1 MEKINRVRE
10 LVSKLNKYRDSYYND
25 SDSQISDYEY
35 DILFDELKKLEDETG
50 CVMSNS
56 PTQTVGYEVKS
67 ALEKHKHSHP
77 MLSLDKTKSVSDLI
91 KFAGD
96 RDCLLMH
103 KLDGL
108 TVLLTYENGILELAE
123 TRGNVEEGEIIT
135 HNAKVFKNI
144 PLTIPYKGHFEIE
157 GEAIITYGDFEKINS
172 KLPDDKKFKNPRNLV
187 SGSVRQL
194 DSSIAANRNIQ
205 FIVWKIPTDLG
216 DTYTDRFEKAR
227 EFGFDVVENITIC
240 KYDSAEDYDKY
251 TYKLKTISTE
261 FGIPIDGLVVTY
273 NDIQYGE
280 SLGTTGHHP
289 RHSIAYKF
297 YDEEVT
303 TILKD
308 VEWSMGKTGD
318 LTPVAIFE
326 EVEIEG
332 TSVVR
337 ASLHNISICK
347 ELKLGLGDEIA
358 VYKANAIIPQVRE
371 NLTKSNN
378 LIIPSICPVCGGTT
392 EIVKDN
398 DTEVLR
404 CINPHCKGKMLG
416 KLSHAVSKNALN
428 IDGLSEF
435 TLEKFIELG
444 WVSSIRDIY
453 QLYKYEK
460 DMKILD
466 GFGKKST
473 DKLLTAI
480 ENSRRTTWDRFIY
493 ALSIPLIG
501 RTASKTIYKYFKG
514 DYDGFMEAWMCGFGF
529 DWTKLDDFGS
539 AMRTSMARFY
549 LDNLEVIEEVANELI
564 FENSTSNIVTDDT
577 KDLSGKTFVITGSL
591 NQFPNRDV
599 AKEEIELHNGKVS
612 GSVSAKTDYLV
623 NNEINSNSGKNKKA
637 KELGIPIINEEQ
649 LITMLR

>member
-1 MEKINRVRE
+1 MNNIDRIKE
-10 LVSKLNKYRDSYYND
+10 LTEELNKYRESYYNN

-35 DILFDELKKLEDETG
+35 DTLFDELKQLEEETG

-67 ALEKHKHSHP
+67 ALKKHKHSHP
-77 MLSLDKTKSVSDLI
+77 MLSLDKTKSISDLI

-96 RDCLLMH
+96 KDCLLMH

-108 TVLLTYENGILELAE
+108 TVLFTYEDGVLKLAE
-123 TRGNVEEGEIIT
+123 TRGNAEEGEIIT

-144 PLTIPYKGHFEIE
+144 PLTIPYKGHFEVE

-172 KLPDDKKFKNPRNLV
+172 KLPDDKKYKNPRNLV

-194 DSSIAANRNIQ
+194 DSSIAANRNIR
-205 FIVWKIPTDLG
+205 FIAWKVPTDLG
-216 DTYTDRFEKAR
+216 GTYTDRFEKAR
-227 EFGFDVVENITIC
+227 EFGFDVVENITLYR
-240 KYDSAEDYDKY
+240 YDTADDYDRY
-251 TYKLKTISTE
+251 TYELKSISTE
-261 FGIPIDGLVVTY
+261 LGIPIDGLVVTY
-273 NDIQYGE
+273 NDIQYGK

-289 RHSIAYKF
+289 RHSISYKF
-297 YDEEVT
+297 YDEELVT
-303 TILKD
+303 VLKD
-308 VEWSMGKTGD
+308 IEWSMGKTGD
-318 LTPVAIFE
+318 LTPVAIFD
-326 EVEIEG
+326 EVELEG
-332 TSVVR
+332 TTVSR

-347 ELKLGLGDEIA
+347 ELQLGIGDEIA

-378 LIIPSICPVCGGTT
+378 LSIPLTCPVCGGTT

-404 CINPHCKGKMLG
+404 CINPYCKGKLLG

-428 IDGLSEF
+428 IDGLSES
-435 TLEKFIELG
+435 TLEKFIELA
-444 WVSSIRDIY
+444 WVSSIKDIF
-453 QLYKYEK
+453 QLYRHEK
-460 DMKILD
+460 EMARLD
-466 GFGKKST
+466 GFGSKST
-473 DKLLTAI
+473 DKLMTAI

-514 DYDGFMEAWMCGFGF
+514 DYDEFMKAWSCGFGF
-529 DWTKLDDFGS
+529 NWTKLEDFGS
-539 AMRTSMARFY
+539 AMHTSMARFY
-549 LDNLEVIEEVANELI
+549 LENAEAIKEISNELI
-564 FENSTSNIVTDDT
+564 FENPVSKIVTDDT

-591 NQFPNRDV
+591 NQFTNRDGV
-599 AKEEIELHNGKVS
+599 KEEIEMHNGKVS

-623 NNEINSNSGKNKKA
+623 NNDIDSNSGKNKKA
-637 KELGIPIINEEQ
+637 KELGIPIISEEQ
-649 LITMLR
+649 LIAMLR

>member
-1 MEKINRVRE
+1 MDKINRVKE
-10 LVSKLNKYRDSYYND
+10 LVYQLNRYRDSYYND
-25 SDSQISDYEY
+25 SDSQISDYVY
-35 DILFDELKKLEDETG
+35 DTLFDELKCLEEETG
-50 CVMSNS
+50 CIMSNS

-77 MLSLDKTKSVSDLI
+77 MLSLDKTKSISDLI

-96 RDCLLMH
+96 KDCLLMH

-108 TVLLTYENGILELAE
+108 TVLLTYENGVLKLAE
-123 TRGNVEEGEIIT
+123 TRGNAEEGEIIT
-135 HNAKVFKNI
+135 HNARVFKNI

-172 KLPDDKKFKNPRNLV
+172 KLPDDKKYKNPRNLV

-227 EFGFDVVENITIC
+227 EFGFDIVKNIAIC
-240 KYDSAEDYDKY
+240 KHDSAKDYDRY
-251 TYKLKTISTE
+251 AYELKTVSTE
-261 FGIPIDGLVVTY
+261 LGIPIDGLVVAY

-280 SLGTTGHHP
+280 SLGATGHHP
-289 RHSIAYKF
+289 RHSISYKF

-318 LTPVAIFE
+318 LTPVALFD
-326 EVEIEG
+326 EVELEG
-332 TSVVR
+332 TTVSR

-347 ELKLGLGDEIA
+347 ELQLGTGDEIT

-371 NLTKSNN
+371 NLTKSNH
-378 LIIPSICPVCGGTT
+378 LIIPSTCPVCGGTT
-392 EIVKDN
+392 EIIKDN

-404 CINPHCKGKMLG
+404 CINPYCKGKMLG

-428 IDGLSEF
+428 IDGLSES

-444 WVSSIRDIY
+444 WVSSIKDIY
-453 QLYKYEK
+453 QLYLHEGELKS
-460 DMKILD
+460 LD

-480 ENSRRTTWDRFIY
+480 ENSRRTTWDRFTY

-514 DYDGFMEAWMCGFGF
+514 DYDEFTKAWSCGFGF

-539 AMRTSMARFY
+539 AMHTSMARFY
-549 LDNLEVIEEVANELI
+549 LDNSEVIKEIANELI
-564 FENSTSNIVTDDT
+564 FENPKPKIVTDNT

-591 NQFPNRDV
+591 GWFANRDV

-623 NNEINSNSGKNKKA
+623 NNDISSNSGKNKKA
-637 KELGIPIINEEQ
+637 KELGIPIISEEQ
-649 LITMLR
+649 LIAMLR